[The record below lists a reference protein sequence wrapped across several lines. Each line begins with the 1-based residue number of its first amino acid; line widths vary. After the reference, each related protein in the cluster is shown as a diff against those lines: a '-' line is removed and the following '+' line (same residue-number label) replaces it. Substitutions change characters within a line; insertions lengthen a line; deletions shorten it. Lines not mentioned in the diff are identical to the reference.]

1 MLQLIWAILIKF
13 DNSNVDFSNMQIDE
27 KQEEANENEK
37 NKPSVKAEHNRE
49 KYYAT
54 SKIGA
59 K

>member
-1 MLQLIWAILIKF
+1 MIKF
-13 DNSNVDFSNMQIDE
+13 DHSNVDFSNMQIDE